1 MTTTTAKEWREK
13 RKSIE
18 FELPEYKDT
27 VLIRPMDAGFFFK
40 TGRIPDFLAKTVS
53 DLINR
58 ISTQVEIPKELTPD
72 ETKQWLTFLDELAK
86 WTIVSPKVVDD
97 PQADDEIGVDEIT
110 LVDKLYLY
118 QFFGQPA
125 SILRSFRPKWST
137 ALATV
142 DAAKNNGTHAVETV
156 GSPALGQPDTGD
168 A

>member
-1 MTTTTAKEWREK
+1 MTTTTVTEWREK
-13 RKSIE
+13 RKGVE

-58 ISTQVEIPKELTPD
+58 ASSQVEVPKEFTPD
-72 ETKQWLTFLDELAK
+72 QTKEWLVFLDELVK
-86 WTIVSPKVVDD
+86 WTFVSPKVVDN
-97 PQADDEIGVDEIT
+97 PQTDDEIGVDEISI
-110 LVDKLYLY
+110 VDKLYLY

-125 SILRSFRPKWST
+125 SVLRSFRPKWST

-142 DAAKNNGTHAVETV
+142 DVAKNNGTHAVAVTGNTAV
-156 GSPALGQPDTGD
+156 GDPATGD